1 MSSWPLGYKTQKPNN
16 QQKSN
21 IGMPRANPPLRKDD
35 DRKIDWFIKSAKNS
49 SLPLAQSP
57 YWAIF

>member
-35 DRKIDWFIKSAKNS
+35 DRKIDWFIKSAKK
-49 SLPLAQSP
+49 Q
-57 YWAIF
+57 